1 MVTIR
6 TFLATVAMLAFSQ
19 NSAATSQTDQ
29 IADSYSNALK
39 SGQAYWNQ
47 EQIDQLQKPM
57 LDLIEQLSGKEIQ
70 TKNGDHESAISEE
83 ILYKILITDAMGD
96 DEIRSLITSLQH
108 RKDISFVTKGFLPE
122 DRTFGDISRRLFR
135 LLSGLEEVPNISLD
149 PRVFK
154 ELSATTAPIIAAY
167 RGTELVAFANGI
179 ANPNW
184 LADQIEGGK
193 TGDLGN
199 FGNVY
204 NITEIAPEEVM
215 AERAKLLD
223 FEKIKQEAKDNY
235 FKNIVFYGLPR
246 AQETVTR
253 RFKPVVTV
261 NEPILDAEGNE
272 VIAIGVTHNMLKA
285 MPFSK
290 RVVVFDATDKEQMEW
305 VLALPPS
312 DKPTK
317 YITTRFDSSRKS
329 DGLKSIEEA
338 LGASVYLLN
347 QDVIKMFDLRVS
359 PTIASADNDTK
370 EFVISEF
377 ELRESK

>member
-1 MVTIR
+1 
-6 TFLATVAMLAFSQ
+6 
-19 NSAATSQTDQ
+19 
-29 IADSYSNALK
+29 
-39 SGQAYWNQ
+39 
-47 EQIDQLQKPM
+47 
-57 LDLIEQLSGKEIQ
+57 
-70 TKNGDHESAISEE
+70 
-83 ILYKILITDAMGD
+83 
-96 DEIRSLITSLQH
+96 
-108 RKDISFVTKGFLPE
+108 
-122 DRTFGDISRRLFR
+122 
-135 LLSGLEEVPNISLD
+135 
-149 PRVFK
+149 
-154 ELSATTAPIIAAY
+154 
-167 RGTELVAFANGI
+167 
-179 ANPNW
+179 
-184 LADQIEGGK
+184 
-193 TGDLGN
+193 
-199 FGNVY
+199 
-204 NITEIAPEEVM
+204 M